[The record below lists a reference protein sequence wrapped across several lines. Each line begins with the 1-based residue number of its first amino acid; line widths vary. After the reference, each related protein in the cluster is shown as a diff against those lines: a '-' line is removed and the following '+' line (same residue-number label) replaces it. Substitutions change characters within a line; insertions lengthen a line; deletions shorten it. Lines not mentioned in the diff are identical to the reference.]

1 MTDVALDPPAFLD
14 DLDAPGRELWRA
26 WLDAEFTQ
34 AKAGNPSANDGPRT
48 QFFDPREA
56 AALEPLDTASPSWF
70 AFPNNIKSSTA
81 GNRARWQAADRS
93 RMVQDEYCEW
103 SVTRDPDTSKI
114 LSVQFTCEGPDYWRI
129 LGRQRQTVL
138 ELYREFVSPEVREAD
153 LFDANGDYVSNNR
166 WNRDTSNGAMHLIQ
180 PSNNLHA
187 EIELAAGA
195 SVVRTSNGQVIT
207 DSDYLIAECSRYG
220 DAGRNSDPLIGRSV
234 NALAR
239 AGSRVS
245 LQNPVGLYFDDLF
258 VTDEWVAPDGA
269 NPKEFWRYE
278 PRGRDGFHVRAV
290 YEVPA
295 EAGYTVSD
303 IRIADDKIAFGAQIA
318 DAIKIKL
325 TATATQPRSG
335 LPATVEGCRRSGPN
349 LFASTSGSMQPRRS
363 A

>member
-1 MTDVALDPPAFLD
+1 MALDPPAYLT
-14 DLDAPGRELWRA
+14 DLDARGRQLWEA
-26 WLDAEFTQ
+26 WLDNEFTQ
-34 AKAGNPSANDGPRT
+34 AKAGTPNANDGPRQ

-56 AALEPLDTASPSWF
+56 AALAPLDTASPSWS
-70 AFPNNIKSSTA
+70 AFPNNIKSATA
-81 GNRARWQAADRS
+81 SNRARWEAADRS
-93 RMVQDEYCEW
+93 RLVQDEYCEW
-103 SVTRDPDTSKI
+103 SVTREPETSKI

-129 LGRQRQTVL
+129 LGRQRQSVVD
-138 ELYREFVSPEVREAD
+138 LYREFVSPDVREED
-153 LFDANGDYVSNNR
+153 LFDATGEYVSANR
-166 WNRDTSNGAMHLIQ
+166 WNRDTTNGAMHLIQ

-195 SVVRTSNGQVIT
+195 SVVRTANGQVIT

-258 VTDEWVAPDGA
+258 VTDDWVAPDGA

-278 PRGRDGFHVRAV
+278 ARGNDGFHVRAV

-303 IRIADDKIAFGAQIA
+303 IRIGDDPIMFGSQIA

-325 TATATQPRSG
+325 TATATQPRPG
-335 LPATVEGCRRSGPN
+335 LPDLVEGCKRSGPN
-349 LFASTSGSMQPRRS
+349 QFVATSGPMQLRRPT
-363 A
+363 

>member
-1 MTDVALDPPAFLD
+1 MTDVALDPPAFLT
-14 DLDAPGRELWRA
+14 DLDAGGRQLWEA
-26 WLDAEFTQ
+26 WLDREFAS
-34 AKAGNPSANDGPRT
+34 AKAGNQNANDGPRE
-48 QFFDPREA
+48 QFFDPRQA
-56 AALEPLDTASPSWF
+56 DALAPLDTASPSWS

-81 GNRARWQAADRS
+81 SNRARWQAADQS
-93 RMVQDEYCEW
+93 RLVQDEYCEW
-103 SVTRDPDTSKI
+103 SVARDVDTNKI

-129 LGRQRQTVL
+129 LGRQRQTVVD
-138 ELYREFVSPEVREAD
+138 LYREFISADVREQD
-153 LFDANGDYVSNNR
+153 LFDANGDYVSVNR
-166 WNRDTSNGAMHLIQ
+166 WNRDTTNGAMHLIQ

-195 SVVRTSNGQVIT
+195 SVVRAGNGQVIT

-220 DAGRNSDPLIGRSV
+220 DAGRNSDPLIGRTV

-278 PRGRDGFHVRAV
+278 PRGSAGYHVRAV

-303 IRIADDKIAFGAQIA
+303 IRIGDDRIAFGSQIA

-325 TATATQPRSG
+325 TATATQPQPG
-335 LPATVEGCRRSGPN
+335 LPVVVEGCKRSGPN
-349 LFASTSGSMQPRRS
+349 LFAATSGPMQLRRPT
-363 A
+363 